1 MTFVTLP
8 VSANARARTQNN
20 FARWQI
26 RYLFTRR
33 TEWWATMDTLS
44 LREKAAL
51 CLRIASRLS
60 WNNPGR
66 LQLTDLAERLA
77 AKQKKSNCK
86 IIRRKRAAWQLRA
99 WSDPSCAGVL
109 PMSPLALRCTASLR
123 ARRYS
128 AGFIFRVSPHRLGF
142 RHFLVFDR

>member
-1 MTFVTLP
+1 MTFVTPP
-8 VSANARARTQNN
+8 VSANGRARTQND

-66 LQLTDLAERLA
+66 LQLTDLAERLDRQAKEIELQNHPAQESGMA
-77 AKQKKSNCK
+77 A
-86 IIRRKRAAWQLRA
+86 
-99 WSDPSCAGVL
+99 AG
-109 PMSPLALRCTASLR
+109 
-123 ARRYS
+123 
-128 AGFIFRVSPHRLGF
+128 
-142 RHFLVFDR
+142 LVRS